1 MNHKFHVLKP
11 LYAAVVAALLTA
23 ACSSGPTKP
32 EGAISARSRLTQLQS
47 DPQLASRAPT
57 AIEDAE
63 LAVRAAEE
71 PQRDKAQANHL
82 VLIASRKV
90 DTAWARAQARLLE
103 DQRKTL
109 SEQREAARLEAR
121 TREADLARRDA
132 NSARTEAGIARSA
145 ADMARMDAEASRMQA
160 NSARTDAELAHSEAA
175 VARVHAEEAKQKAE
189 FSNID
194 ADIARNQAEAARSDS
209 ASAKQLA
216 NAANA
221 EADQARHQADAAR
234 ADAVAA
240 KQQAQDLKQQVAAL
254 NARETDRGL
263 VVTLGDVLFETGRCE
278 LKGGSANNLAKLA
291 AFLNRYEDR
300 TVVIE
305 GHTDNVGSND
315 SNLSLS
321 QRRADSVKAF
331 LVLQGVGTKRLSA
344 SGMGEGDPVAGN
356 DSVTGRQQD
365 RRVEVIISNMALS
378 SR

>member
-1 MNHKFHVLKP
+1 MNKFHVLKP
-11 LYAAVVAALLTA
+11 LYAAVVAALLTV
-23 ACSSGPTKP
+23 ACSSGPTRP
-32 EGAISARSRLTQLQS
+32 EGAISARNRLTQLQS

-71 PQRDKAQANHL
+71 PTRDKAQANHL
-82 VLIASRKV
+82 VLIANRKV

-132 NSARTEAGIARSA
+132 NSARSDAQMARSA
-145 ADMARMDAEASRMQA
+145 ADNARLDAEAARLQA
-160 NSARTDAELAHSEAA
+160 SSARTDADMAHSQAD
-175 VARVHAEEAKQKAE
+175 VARVDAEEAKQKAE
-189 FSNID
+189 FSSID
-194 ADIARNQAEAARSDS
+194 ADIARNQADAARSDT

-216 NAANA
+216 DAAS
-221 EADQARHQADAAR
+221 ADANRARQQTDAAR
-234 ADAVAA
+234 ADAAAA
-240 KQQAQDLKQQVAAL
+240 KQQAEDLRQQVAAL

-263 VVTLGDVLFETGRCE
+263 VVTLGDVLFETGRSE

-305 GHTDNVGSND
+305 GHTDNVGSDD
-315 SNLSLS
+315 SNLGLS
-321 QRRADSVKAF
+321 QRRADSVKTF
-331 LVLQGVGTKRLSA
+331 LAGQGVGMNRLSA
-344 SGMGEGDPVAGN
+344 SGMGEGNPVASN
-356 DSVTGRQQD
+356 DSVTGRQQN
-365 RRVEVIISNMALS
+365 RRVEVIISNTALS